1 MGSFILITV
10 AAIMLPGPDTVQ
22 IIRVGSASG
31 RLGAACGLG
40 TTLGNLI
47 WGVASL
53 AGLSALVTTYPV
65 VMDVLAL
72 AGSAYLLYMAVS
84 LARGVVARW
93 RDGGGGV
100 SGAGSAPRRG
110 PTSVGA
116 AVRAGLFTN
125 LSNPKALVF
134 YGALFSQFITP
145 DMGLWFAI
153 FMPAFMLGF
162 GLVSYCGLGYVA
174 GLVGQKI
181 ARSMWV
187 VDAVAAV
194 IFALVAGGMMV
205 TTMGAWKL

>member
-1 MGSFILITV
+1 M
-10 AAIMLPGPDTVQ
+10 
-22 IIRVGSASG
+22 
-31 RLGAACGLG
+31 
-40 TTLGNLI
+40 
-47 WGVASL
+47 
-53 AGLSALVTTYPV
+53 
-65 VMDVLAL
+65 
-72 AGSAYLLYMAVS
+72 
-84 LARGVVARW
+84 
-93 RDGGGGV
+93 
-100 SGAGSAPRRG
+100 
-110 PTSVGA
+110 GA

-145 DMGLWFAI
+145 DMGLGFAI

-162 GLVSYCGLGYVA
+162 GLVFYCGLGYVA

-181 ARSMWV
+181 ARSLWV

>member
-10 AAIMLPGPDTVQ
+10 AAIMLPGPDTMQ

-93 RDGGGGV
+93 RDRGVGV
-100 SGAGSAPRRG
+100 SVGVSRRG
-110 PTSVGA
+110 PGGVGA

-145 DMGLWFAI
+145 DMGLGFAI

-162 GLVSYCGLGYVA
+162 GLVFYCGLGYVA